1 MTRSGTAA
9 VMTDMSDLPLQSFLT
24 YRLARLNAALNR
36 QAGQILQKNG
46 PLKIPEWRLIALLAV
61 YGEMNGRMIS
71 DIAGLDAG
79 LASRTM
85 HGLKQRGLI
94 ACNRRGED
102 RRTVWAKLTLDG
114 AALHARIRPLMQQR
128 QERLLAALTPEE
140 RLAVFRIVDK
150 LMRCVESDLS
160 AGEQP

>member
-1 MTRSGTAA
+1 MMQSGTAA

-61 YGEMNGRMIS
+61 HGEMNGRMIG

-79 LASRTM
+79 LASRTL
-85 HGLKQRGLI
+85 HGLEQRGLI
-94 ACNRRGED
+94 ACHRRGED
-102 RRTVWAKLTLDG
+102 RRTVWARLTPEGD
-114 AALHARIRPLMQQR
+114 ALHARIRPQMQHR
-128 QERLLAALTPEE
+128 QERLLAALVPEE
-140 RLAVFRIVDK
+140 RLAVFRIVEK
-150 LMRCVESDLS
+150 LMLSVEGDL
-160 AGEQP
+160 AEEKQP